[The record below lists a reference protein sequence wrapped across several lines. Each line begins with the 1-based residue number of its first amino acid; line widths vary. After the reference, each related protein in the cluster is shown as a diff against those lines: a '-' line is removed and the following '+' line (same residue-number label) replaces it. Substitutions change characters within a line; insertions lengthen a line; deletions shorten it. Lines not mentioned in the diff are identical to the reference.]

1 MPSTLIPEISNE
13 RLEQL
18 AQRIKPVI
26 RFAQG
31 LKGKFQ
37 SSKGTP
43 HYITPT
49 DLRTQSFMWSAKPTA
64 RATKL
69 IEVDTIATYH
79 TYGYAGFFKPSI
91 AEVLAAIQ
99 NRPDIESIVAFE
111 ITGEEI
117 YNDECHQAT
126 TVLYRSK

>member
-1 MPSTLIPEISNE
+1 MPSDLVPEISDE
-13 RLEQL
+13 LLQKL

-31 LKGKFQ
+31 AKEKFK
-37 SSKGTP
+37 SSKGVL
-43 HYITPT
+43 HHITPA
-49 DLRTQSFMWSAKPTA
+49 DLRTQSFMWSAKPTT

-69 IEVDTIATYH
+69 VEVETIATYH

-99 NRPDIESIVAFE
+99 NHPEIESIVAFE
-111 ITGEEI
+111 ITDEDI
-117 YNDECHQAT
+117 YDDNCHRAT